1 MDSFLDAYNIPR
13 LNQDD
18 VSNWSELITS
28 NKVKAVVK
36 CLPTNKS
43 AGIEEPTAEFSQ
55 NFEDVIKLKLLY
67 EGRLPDIFPEAV
79 IILIPKPDKDK
90 MKETYRPILTHLWDE
105 HYVVS
110 YSLHLCLLCISV
122 IIIMNFRQNFLWWGS
137 RDTLICGYDDKSLGV
152 SLALYPISRIAEVGS
167 LPDLWPLLP

>member
-1 MDSFLDAYNIPR
+1 
-13 LNQDD
+13 
-18 VSNWSELITS
+18 
-28 NKVKAVVK
+28 VVK

-90 MKETYRPILTHLWDE
+90 MKETYRPILTHL
-105 HYVVS
+105 
-110 YSLHLCLLCISV
+110 
-122 IIIMNFRQNFLWWGS
+122 
-137 RDTLICGYDDKSLGV
+137 
-152 SLALYPISRIAEVGS
+152 
-167 LPDLWPLLP
+167 